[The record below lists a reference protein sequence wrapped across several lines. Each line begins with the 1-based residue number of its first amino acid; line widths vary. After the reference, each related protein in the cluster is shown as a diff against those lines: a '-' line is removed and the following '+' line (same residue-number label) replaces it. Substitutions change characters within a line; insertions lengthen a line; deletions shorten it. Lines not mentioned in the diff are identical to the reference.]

1 MLLSNGLNIIKGLNL
16 KFKTKKEEYKQAF
29 YAAHVN
35 LLKVQLSN
43 IKYALHANPNTIV
56 VQNAKKKIGIVDTNN
71 NVNNFKR
78 KNEIIS

>member
-56 VQNAKKKIGIVDTNN
+56 V
-71 NVNNFKR
+71 
-78 KNEIIS
+78 